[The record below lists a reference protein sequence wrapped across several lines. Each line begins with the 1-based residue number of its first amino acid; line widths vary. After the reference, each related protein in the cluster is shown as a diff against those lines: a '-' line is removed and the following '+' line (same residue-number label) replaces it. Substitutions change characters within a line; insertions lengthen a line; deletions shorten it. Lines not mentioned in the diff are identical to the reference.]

1 MKPSYRI
8 VKPSEALYKAF
19 HGRTRAP
26 WSMTYFH
33 VPRTFIFLGQ
43 AVSIVYLSDKK
54 NGGGDGKL
62 CEYEH
67 EFETPVD
74 LYMDERGKMQ
84 LYLLGRKLT
93 VTQDGIQN

>member
-1 MKPSYRI
+1 MKPPYRI
-8 VKPSEALYKAF
+8 VRPSEALYQAF
-19 HGRTRAP
+19 HGRARAP
-26 WSMTYFH
+26 WRSRDFH
-33 VPRTFIFLGQ
+33 IPKALIYMGQ
-43 AVSIVYLSDKK
+43 AVSIVYLSNKRH
-54 NGGGDGKL
+54 GGGDGQL

-84 LYLLGRKLT
+84 LYLLGKRLT